1 MNDNARSLLD
11 ELEAL
16 AAGLSDPPKRAAVRK
31 ILARLSDPDGAW
43 PDDAELTR
51 LRLRCQGGSK

>member
-1 MNDNARSLLD
+1 MNDNARTLLD

-16 AAGLSDPPKRAAVRK
+16 AAGLSDPTRRAEVRR

-43 PDDAELTR
+43 PDDAELMR
-51 LRLRCQGGSK
+51 LRLKCHGGPK